1 MPYPLEQVQE
11 GDTVIIEIVER
22 NLPNILKYSPDLGN
36 QNRTVIRLISIRR
49 RNKQYGG
56 NFMKK
61 LTAMLL
67 ALTLCFGLA
76 ACGGNTA
83 QDDTK
88 DESQTVQTGKT
99 EDKKDEAKTE
109 EKSDKA
115 KTEDAK
121 TETKTDD
128 KTSTNSKTED
138 KTNETKPVTSSTNTT
153 TTKPSAPAGTSKPSA
168 STSKPAA
175 SAPGKQAGTE
185 QAAASARLR
194 PNPQNRR
201 SRLPL
206 RRAGTSARPHPH
218 LRAHS
223 AHRHPRAIRRAA
235 WAKVR
240 TASGRMT
247 GLPFIPIKRAV
258 RRLSKRFNKLAVSNR
273 RYGLMFRKGAN
284 GLPFRVL
291 QR

>member
-1 MPYPLEQVQE
+1 
-11 GDTVIIEIVER
+11 
-22 NLPNILKYSPDLGN
+22 
-36 QNRTVIRLISIRR
+36 
-49 RNKQYGG
+49 
-56 NFMKK
+56 MKK

-109 EKSDKA
+109 EKSDEA

-128 KTSTNSKTED
+128 KTSTDSKTED

-153 TTKPSAPAGTSKPSA
+153 TAKPSA

-175 SAPGKQAGTE
+175 SAPASKPAQSKP
-185 QAAASARLR
+185 AASA
-194 PNPQNRR
+194 PAETKPAE
-201 SRLPL
+201 P
-206 RRAGTSARPHPH
+206 
-218 LRAHS
+218 
-223 AHRHPRAIRRAA
+223 
-235 WAKVR
+235 AKP
-240 TASGRMT
+240 TASQASGYVGSSASALESALGAPTSKSYSPSCMGEGEDGIWT
-247 GLPFIPIKRAV
+247 YDGFTVYTYKEGGSETVEAV
-258 RRLSKRFNKLAVSNR
+258 
-273 RYGLMFRKGAN
+273 
-284 GLPFRVL
+284 
-291 QR
+291 Q

>member
-1 MPYPLEQVQE
+1 
-11 GDTVIIEIVER
+11 
-22 NLPNILKYSPDLGN
+22 
-36 QNRTVIRLISIRR
+36 
-49 RNKQYGG
+49 
-56 NFMKK
+56 MKK

-109 EKSDKA
+109 EKSDET

-128 KTSTNSKTED
+128 KTSTDSKTED

-153 TTKPSAPAGTSKPSA
+153 TAKPSA

-175 SAPGKQAGTE
+175 SAPASKPAQSKP
-185 QAAASARLR
+185 AASA
-194 PNPQNRR
+194 PAETKPAE
-201 SRLPL
+201 P
-206 RRAGTSARPHPH
+206 
-218 LRAHS
+218 
-223 AHRHPRAIRRAA
+223 
-235 WAKVR
+235 AKP
-240 TASGRMT
+240 TASQASGYVGSSASALESALGAPTSKSYSPSCMGEGEDGIWT
-247 GLPFIPIKRAV
+247 YDGFTVYTYKEGGSETVEAV
-258 RRLSKRFNKLAVSNR
+258 
-273 RYGLMFRKGAN
+273 
-284 GLPFRVL
+284 
-291 QR
+291 Q